1 MNPSTANDANAAFA
15 IHRRDAVRELL
26 RARGELIVVTGL
38 GSPAYD
44 VAAVEEHALDFP
56 LWGAMGG
63 AAMIGLGLALAQPAH
78 RVLVVTGDGEI
89 LMGLGSLATIA
100 AQRPHNL
107 SIVVLDNERF
117 GETGHQ
123 RTHTAMGADL
133 EAIARGC
140 GIANAR
146 TVRDPAELPAL
157 REEIHRAQE
166 AVFAVIKI
174 APQELP
180 RVLPPRDGAFL
191 AQRLRAALLG
201 AERALEA

>member
-1 MNPSTANDANAAFA
+1 MNPSRGEIN
-15 IHRRDAVRELL
+15 RRDAVRELL
-26 RARGELIVVTGL
+26 RARGNLIVVTGL

-44 VAAVEEHALDFP
+44 VASVGDNALDFP

-63 AAMIGLGLALAQPAH
+63 AAMLGLGLALAQPAR
-78 RVLVVTGDGEI
+78 RVLVVTGDGEM

-100 AQRPHNL
+100 AQRPHNM
-107 SIVVLDNERF
+107 SVVVLDNERF
-117 GETGHQ
+117 GETGQQ

-146 TVRDPAELPAL
+146 TVRDDAELAAL

-166 AVFAVIKI
+166 VVFAVIKI

-191 AQRLRAALLG
+191 TQRLRAALLG
-201 AERALEA
+201 QEKALD